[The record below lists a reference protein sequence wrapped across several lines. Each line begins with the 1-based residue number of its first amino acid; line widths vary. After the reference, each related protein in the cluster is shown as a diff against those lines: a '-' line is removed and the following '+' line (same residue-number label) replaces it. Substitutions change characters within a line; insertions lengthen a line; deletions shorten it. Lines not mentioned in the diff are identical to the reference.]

1 MGSRQQAEIGD
12 TVRRAERK
20 LLDEAARLRP
30 NDWSSVEI
38 RMADIS
44 ELGFRAAAEAR
55 LRVGGLVSLEVPGIG
70 VVDAQV
76 EWQRG
81 GEFGARFLAP
91 LALDRCG
98 WACGD
103 GGATLA
109 SLLYQRA
116 GAHQVGRDR
125 ADAELR
131 RRILTALPI
140 RKGGA
145 AA

>member
-1 MGSRQQAEIGD
+1 MGSQRAGIGD
-12 TVRRAERK
+12 TERRAERRA
-20 LLDEAARLRP
+20 LDEAARLRP
-30 NDWSSVEI
+30 NSWSSVEI

-44 ELGFRAAAEAR
+44 ELGFRAVCEAR
-55 LRVGGLVSLEVPGIG
+55 LRVGGPVTLDVPGVG
-70 VVDAQV
+70 TVDAQV

-81 GEFGARFLAP
+81 SEFGARFLAP
-91 LALDRCG
+91 VALDGCEWPLG
-98 WACGD
+98 E

-116 GAHQVGRDR
+116 GAHQVGRHG
-125 ADAELR
+125 ADAALR
-131 RRILTALPI
+131 RRILSALPV